1 MQRRPMRGRL
11 AQGAGRAPLR
21 GPLGLIWAAAGL
33 SLALV
38 LLSLA
43 DPRGVGRLSLLRRD
57 VARAEAA
64 NAGLHARNA
73 ELSRTVQKL
82 GTKVDP
88 RTLERAA
95 REQLGFVK
103 QDQLLFK
110 FE

>member
-21 GPLGLIWAAAGL
+21 GPFALIWAAAGL

-43 DPRGVGRLSLLRRD
+43 DARGVRRLGLLRRD
-57 VARAEAA
+57 VARAEEA
-64 NAGLHARNA
+64 NAALHARNA
-73 ELSRTVQKL
+73 ELSRTIQRL
-82 GTKVDP
+82 GTRVDP
-88 RTLERAA
+88 RALERAA

>member
-1 MQRRPMRGRL
+1 MRGRL
-11 AQGAGRAPLR
+11 RQGAGRAPSR
-21 GPLGLIWAAAGL
+21 GPFALIWAALGL

-43 DPRGVGRLSLLRRD
+43 DGRGVRRLGLLRRD

-64 NAGLHARNA
+64 NAALHARNA

-82 GTKVDP
+82 GARVDP
-88 RTLERAA
+88 RALERAA